1 MAVAVA
7 ARFRVR
13 PRGWSRLLPR
23 RNRLLSMA
31 SCQSVRPNLY
41 RSGSAIGA
49 QSLTSGISGAR
60 RAASGAAEVPPP
72 IYEYGQTHGR
82 VWTRLPAHHA
92 GPRLKQTTL
101 LARRLAD
108 ATQIRLVRPE
118 ADPQTRRP
126 EVALQRLL
134 EAPLQGLVRKQ
145 FVVAL
150 RNFKNEVLVVAA
162 QTLDKAFSSTPSKP
176 PPKNPALR
184 A

>member
-1 MAVAVA
+1 MTASRRRILVSMAVAAA

-31 SCQSVRPNLY
+31 SCQSAEPNLY

-49 QSLTSGISGAR
+49 QSWTSGISGAR

-72 IYEYGQTHGR
+72 IYEYGQRHGR
-82 VWTRLPAHHA
+82 VRTRLPAHHA
-92 GPRLKQTTL
+92 GPRLGAKQTTL

-118 ADPQTRRP
+118 ADPQTSG
-126 EVALQRLL
+126 AKITFQRLL
-134 EAPLQGLVRKQ
+134 EPPLQGLVREEL
-145 FVVAL
+145 VVAL

-162 QTLDKAFSSTPSKP
+162 QDP
-176 PPKNPALR
+176 
-184 A
+184 